1 MGVTQKSKLPQRS
14 HFKELTCPQVIYE
27 KMIYFAILTF
37 PTKFHK
43 NQPAFCKEERPSAVM
58 SEEKGLPFAGYTKTK
73 FLQLKDT
80 KNNGINNH

>member
-1 MGVTQKSKLPQRS
+1 MGVTQKSQLPQRS
-14 HFKELTCPQVIYE
+14 HFKELTCPQLIYE

-43 NQPAFCKEERPSAVM
+43 NQPAFCKEERPSAAM
-58 SEEKGLPFAGYTKTK
+58 REEKRLPFAGNTKTK

-80 KNNGINNH
+80 KTME